1 MTWAYAVGLIFWSYA
16 VIAALLAGTWLEG
29 RNRRLAG
36 L

>member
-1 MTWAYAVGLIFWSYA
+1 MRAGIVNLNTRQPVVL
-16 VIAALLAGTWLEG
+16 AALLAGTWLEG